1 MLPTPLLQLLKA
13 CLRELQLHK
22 ISVVVC
28 FAIVSLAVLVVGLNL
43 PKTYTSKALL
53 FANQDNIIEPLLKD
67 KASVTQV
74 DQAKI
79 ATDKIRSR
87 RILEPVARKA
97 GLIDDESSPKLVA
110 NVIGRLSAAIEVENS
125 NNNYISLSY
134 SSSSPDI
141 CFNVASALVEQ
152 FIEYSAESQR
162 QESKEAFLFIDGQVK
177 SYKKQL
183 LNAEKNLKQFRASNR
198 DGSQQSVDGEIQ
210 KLRDKIQEMRLDLD
224 ELNTRRDFLKGQVRD
239 EGQYVTQRYN
249 DDQKRQRL
257 SDARSKLDDLLLSYT
272 ETHPDVVH
280 LREQIKDLKG
290 SISSSEVK
298 SMSSLT
304 SSSDGQNAADPL
316 YDQLRGKLADA
327 TVEKKTLEKRLA
339 AHERL
344 LAEQYERAKRVAE
357 RQAELSELSRDY
369 SVTKNIYEDML
380 ERKEKARL
388 SMTLD
393 LEGRGVSYK
402 VQEPP
407 IYPTLPQGLR
417 FMHFAMAGPLL
428 GIAIPLGLIFL
439 FIQLDPRIR
448 MSHRLEESL
457 PVPLIGVVP
466 HLIPPIRKR
475 LLSTDIIMLGL
486 VILSVVGVYAGAF
499 VLKMNGALL

>member
-22 ISVVVC
+22 VSVVMC
-28 FAIVSLAVLVVGLNL
+28 FAIVSLAVLFIGLNL
-43 PKTYTSKALL
+43 PKTYTSSALL
-53 FANQDNIIEPLLKD
+53 YANQDNIIEPLLQD
-67 KASVTQV
+67 KAAITQV
-74 DQAKI
+74 DHAKDAKDQI
-79 ATDKIRSR
+79 HSR
-87 RILEPVARKA
+87 RILEPVAHEA
-97 GLIDDESSPKLVA
+97 GLIDEESSPKRVA
-110 NVIGRLSAAIEVENS
+110 SVIGGLSAAIELENS
-125 NNNYISLSY
+125 GDNYISLSY
-134 SSSSPDI
+134 SSPSPEKS
-141 CFNVASALVEQ
+141 FNVASALVER
-152 FIEYSAESQR
+152 FIDFSAESQR

-177 SYKKQL
+177 SYKSQL

-198 DGSQQSVDGEIQ
+198 DGTQESVDREIDR
-210 KLRDKIQEMRLDLD
+210 LRDKIQQMKLDLD
-224 ELNTRRDFLKGQVRD
+224 ELQTRKEFLTGQVRD
-239 EGQYVTQRYN
+239 EGQYVAQRYN
-249 DDQKRQRL
+249 NDENRERL
-257 SDARSKLDDLLLSYT
+257 SGARSKLDGLLLSYT

-280 LREQIKDLKG
+280 LREQIKDLNTA
-290 SISSSEVK
+290 ISSSKVK
-298 SMSSLT
+298 NMSSLGR
-304 SSSDGQNAADPL
+304 SSDGQKAADPL

-327 TVEKKTLEKRLA
+327 TVEIRTLEKRLSA
-339 AHERL
+339 YERL
-344 LAEQYERAKRVAE
+344 LGEQYERAKRVAE

-407 IYPTLPQGLR
+407 IYPTLPKGLR
-417 FMHFAMAGPLL
+417 FTHFAMAGPVL

-448 MSHRLEESL
+448 MSHLLEESL

-466 HLIPPIRKR
+466 HLIPPMRKR
-475 LLSTDIIMLGL
+475 LFSKDIIMLSL
-486 VILSVVGVYAGAF
+486 VVLAVISIYAA
-499 VLKMNGALL
+499 VAWSKMNGVQ

>member
-22 ISVVVC
+22 TSVVLC

-43 PKTYTSKALL
+43 PKTYTSSALL
-53 FANQDNIIEPLLKD
+53 FANQDNIIEPLLQD
-67 KASVTQV
+67 KAAITQV
-74 DQAKI
+74 DHAKS
-79 ATDKIRSR
+79 AMEQIRSR

-97 GLIDDESSPKLVA
+97 GLIDDKSSPKRVA
-110 NVIGRLSAAIEVENS
+110 SIIGGLAGAIKVENS
-125 NNNYISLSY
+125 SDNYISLSY
-134 SSSSPDI
+134 SSGSPDR
-141 CFNVASALVEQ
+141 CFNVASALVEK
-152 FIEYSAESQR
+152 FIDYSAESQR

-198 DGSQQSVDGEIQ
+198 DGSQASVDAEIQ
-210 KLRDKIQEMRLDLD
+210 KLRDKIQQMTLDID
-224 ELNTRRDFLKGQVRD
+224 ELKTRKDFLKGQVYD
-239 EGQYVTQRYN
+239 EGQYVAQRYN
-249 DDQKRQRL
+249 NDENRQRL
-257 SDARSKLDDLLLSYT
+257 SDARSKLDDSLLLYT
-272 ETHPDVVH
+272 ETHPDVIH
-280 LREQIKDLKG
+280 LREQIKDLKTA
-290 SISSSEVK
+290 ISSSKVK
-298 SMSSLT
+298 SMSSLAT
-304 SSSDGQNAADPL
+304 RSEGQKAVDPL
-316 YDQLRGKLADA
+316 FDQLRGKLADV
-327 TVEKKTLEKRLA
+327 TVEIRTMENRLT
-339 AHERL
+339 AHEKL
-344 LAEQYERAKRVAE
+344 LVQQYERGKRVAE

-369 SVTKNIYEDML
+369 SVTKGIYEDML

-407 IYPTLPQGLR
+407 VYPTLPQGLR
-417 FMHFAMAGPLL
+417 FVHFAMAGPVL

-448 MSHRLEESL
+448 MSHVLEDSL

-475 LLSTDIIMLGL
+475 LLSKDIITLGL
-486 VILSVVGVYAGAF
+486 GFLTVVAIYAGVA
-499 VLKMNGALL
+499 VSKMNGVL